1 MIDLERIAKNLVDE
15 ISEEINRAGIMHRI
29 FYRCK
34 SKSSIDLKMQVK
46 KYDGYSTFL
55 RDMIG
60 VRINLYFVDDLQ
72 IVSNRMLSHYKKKD
86 EAVDKISQ
94 TEFKPTRINY
104 VFQIP
109 EEYKDEFNESVNDN
123 RIDDTFEL
131 QLRTVLSEGWHEVE
145 HDLRYKHIDHWD
157 NHDDLGRVLNGI
169 LASLETNDW
178 TMLSLLDTLSYRH
191 YKSGNWD
198 AMLRTKLRM
207 RLDSNVHLTP
217 DIEHLLQKDRDLAK
231 RIFKLNRKTL
241 LKDLLE
247 SQVKFPLT
255 VNNLVYFLNA
265 RYIRS
270 NSISDLVPEVMRNT
284 FSQIKICDFNV

>member
-1 MIDLERIAKNLVDE
+1 MIDLERVAKNLVEE
-15 ISEEINRAGIMHRI
+15 ISAEISRAGIMHRI

-34 SKSSIDLKMQVK
+34 SKSSIDLKMK
-46 KYDGYSTFL
+46 IKGYDGYSTFL

-60 VRINLYFVDDLQ
+60 VRINLYFVDDLP
-72 IVSNRMLSHYKKKD
+72 IVSQRMLTRYKKKD

-104 VFQIP
+104 VFELP
-109 EEYKDEFNESVNDN
+109 EVYKAEFIESVNDT
-123 RIDDTFEL
+123 RIDNTFEL

-157 NHDDLGRVLNGI
+157 SHDDLGRVLNGI

-178 TMLSLLDTLSYRH
+178 TMLSLLDTLSHRH

-207 RLDSNVHLTP
+207 RLDSSVHLTS
-217 DIEHLLQKDRDLAK
+217 DIENLFQKDRNLAK
-231 RIFKLNRKTL
+231 SIFKLNRNKL
-241 LKDLLE
+241 LNHLLD

-265 RYIRS
+265 CYLQCDLI
-270 NSISDLVPEVMRNT
+270 NELVPEVMRNT
-284 FSQIKICDFNV
+284 FNQIKGYKS

>member
-1 MIDLERIAKNLVDE
+1 MIDLERIAKSIVDE
-15 ISEEINRAGIMHRI
+15 IGEEISRAGIMHRI

-34 SKSSIDLKMQVK
+34 SKNSTDLKIINK
-46 KYDGYSTFL
+46 GYDGVSTFL

-60 VRINLYFVDDLQ
+60 IRINLYFVDDLP
-72 IVSNRMLSHYKKKD
+72 IVRKTMLSRYKKKD
-86 EAVDKISQ
+86 EAVDKINQ

-104 VFQIP
+104 VFDLP
-109 EEYKDEFNESVNDN
+109 EEYKLEFSESINDN
-123 RIDDTFEL
+123 RIDNTFEL

-145 HDLRYKHIDHWD
+145 HDLRYKHIEHWN

-178 TMLSLLDTLSYRH
+178 TMLSLLDTLSYKH

-207 RLDSNVHLTP
+207 RLDSSVHLTP
-217 DIEHLLQKDRDLAK
+217 DIEKLFQKDHNLVK
-231 RIFKLNRKTL
+231 SIFKLNRGKL
-241 LKDLLE
+241 LSHLLD

-255 VNNLVYFLNA
+255 INNIVYFLNSC
-265 RYIRS
+265 YLQCD
-270 NSISDLVPEVMRNT
+270 SINELVPEVMRKT
-284 FSQIKICDFNV
+284 FDQIKDYNLQ